1 MSLAD
6 ERVLELQSQTDLL
19 ERIQLLTRFGSNFI
33 TVSGGPGAG
42 KTWIAQRYLEV
53 WADDKNQSLL
63 MCYPGQ
69 EESQWR
75 STILTQISSY
85 AEFNADESLVS
96 NLSAVL
102 EDEECNIVIVV
113 DDAHI
118 LSEALI
124 SELWSLV
131 IEAQKRSQWTV
142 NVVFFSLPKTLDKL
156 LSRLADGE
164 DNKAVDLEIDTL
176 AQDDA
181 DRFFEFLVI
190 RYVDPKIEQQLRRSF
205 ARIRKTPGDIMALGE
220 QKMEKRIVIRSIIGS
235 PAKIALIILLV
246 CLLVGAG
253 YWWMLSENQAPDILQ
268 TATHESNA
276 QTVIPTLPES
286 SSSEAGHS
294 GQVSDENHA
303 TEATSRTSAN
313 PVKKQNGSRP
323 VDDSGALPPDIVDQ
337 TANVGVDDQGRR
349 VVVSSEVV
357 DALMEG
363 KPESSDTSQLHQVAN
378 EVSPPPQ
385 MILSDEAVAD
395 ISDDLQQRQS
405 GTGNQT
411 QAETSQAEVNIA
423 DMPEPAVASEKD
435 QAETSSEGKKIKIR
449 VSRTQTEAASVGGP
463 YRDDRRVLLNM
474 ADRSYTLQL
483 AAFNSVQE
491 VEDFIRRY
499 ALQGQV
505 HVYST
510 VRNSVDWY
518 MITYKNYPTIQM
530 ARDAVL
536 TLPDE
541 LQSLGPWAKS
551 IRQVHREI
559 ERAK

>member
-33 TVSGGPGAG
+33 SVSGAPGAG

-69 EESQWR
+69 DDYQWR
-75 STILTQISSY
+75 STILTQISSHS
-85 AEFNADESLVS
+85 EFQADESLVS

-113 DDAHI
+113 DDAQI

-124 SELWSLV
+124 SELWALV
-131 IEAQKRSQWTV
+131 LEAQKRSQWTI
-142 NVVFFSLPKTLDKL
+142 NVVLFSLPKTLDKL
-156 LSRLADGE
+156 LSRLSDGE
-164 DNKAVDLEIDTL
+164 ENKAVDLEIDIL

-181 DRFFEFLVI
+181 DRFFEFLVM
-190 RYVDPKIEQQLRRSF
+190 RYVDPKMEQQLRRSF
-205 ARIRKTPGDIMALGE
+205 DRIKKTPGGIMALGE

-235 PAKIALIILLV
+235 PAKIALIILLI
-246 CLLVGAG
+246 CLLVGVG
-253 YWWMLSENQAPDILQ
+253 YWWMLSENQAPDILH
-268 TATHESNA
+268 TATQESST
-276 QTVIPTLPES
+276 QTVIPTLPGSLS
-286 SSSEAGHS
+286 SDADES
-294 GQVSDENHA
+294 GQTSDQNHA
-303 TEATSRTSAN
+303 SDMASRSPAKTKRNAYH
-313 PVKKQNGSRP
+313 P
-323 VDDSGALPPDIVDQ
+323 VDDSGALPPDIVAQ
-337 TANVGVDDQGRR
+337 TANVGEDDQGRR

-363 KPESSDTSQLHQVAN
+363 KPEKSDTTQLHQVAS
-378 EVSPPPQ
+378 EVTPPPQ
-385 MILSDEAVAD
+385 TILSDNAVAD
-395 ISDDLQQRQS
+395 ISEDLQDGQS
-405 GTGNQT
+405 NAANENPADALQP
-411 QAETSQAEVNIA
+411 AVDIA
-423 DMPEPAVASEKD
+423 DMQEPAVEPGLQPA
-435 QAETSSEGKKIKIR
+435 TSDDGKKIRIR
-449 VSRTQTEAASVGGP
+449 VSRNQSSAAPADERFGDG
-463 YRDDRRVLLNM
+463 RDALMNM

-483 AAFNSVQE
+483 AAFNSVKE
-491 VEDFIRRY
+491 VNNFIRRY

-505 HVYST
+505 NVYST
-510 VRNSVDWY
+510 VRGNVDWY
-518 MITYKNYPTIQM
+518 MITYKNYPTIQL

-541 LQSLGPWAKS
+541 LQALGPWAKS

-559 ERAK
+559 QRAK